1 MTVPLGVALRE
12 CAKIALAAWCALS
25 CSPAFADGPSPEF
38 FRGINLNGPS
48 LEIDG
53 RLWEGSDSPNCLTT
67 DRAFENQSVPLRP
80 ETDPARAQMIR
91 SSRWN
96 NEARIEL
103 INVPAGR
110 YSVLV
115 YTWEDNN
122 SETFSLSL
130 QERESASEIRS
141 GDAGEWRR
149 LGPFVVDVGDD
160 ERILL
165 TTRGGA
171 ANLSGIEIW
180 RGVGPIPEPGAPAE
194 PALPEISPEA
204 AALFSNQVAPLL
216 ARHCLECHAGAA
228 PSGGLDLAH
237 WRRALDGGDSGAAII
252 PRKPDY
258 SPLWELVSSDAM
270 PQDRLPLSAE
280 EKSLLRKWIE
290 DGAQW
295 GTATIDPFMASTER
309 RAGYDWWS
317 LQPVRSPAVPTVP
330 GDDWSRNEV
339 DRFILARL
347 REQEL
352 SPSEAADRR
361 TLIRRV
367 TFDLTG
373 LPPTPEEV
381 REFEKSDDPR
391 GYELVVERLLDS
403 PHYGERWA
411 RHWLD
416 VIRFGE
422 SQGYERNKI
431 RENAW
436 RYRDWVIEAFNAN
449 MPYDEFVRRQ
459 LAGDVLHP
467 EDLSALIATGYH
479 VCGTWDQV
487 AHLEGSGEMQ
497 RAARQD
503 ELEDLVSAYSQAF
516 LGLTVNCARCHDHK
530 FDPIPQRDY
539 YRIAALLSGVN
550 QTEPERAE
558 IGLSADAS
566 RASQA
571 NFDGTAHVIVP
582 RQPGATFVLARGDY
596 RQAREL
602 VFPAGLTAPARNGLP
617 DDFEL
622 GAEAT
627 DAERRQAL
635 AEWTADP
642 RNPLTAR
649 VFVNRVWHYHF
660 GRGIVDTPSDFG
672 FNGGRPSHPE
682 LLDWLAARFVESGWN
697 VKELH
702 RLIVT
707 SATYRQQ
714 SQVQNAAAESIDA
727 DNRLL
732 WRFHRRRLEGEEVR
746 DAMLAVSGTL
756 NPRLGGPS
764 YRDMQVGGGAMN
776 TNAEFTEPTDEFNDD
791 TCRRTIYRLWARSGN
806 LPMLESLDCPDPT
819 VMSPERSRTITP
831 LQALSLLNGPFAEE
845 CAQRFAV
852 RVNDDTGG
860 DQHDRI
866 VRVYRLAFGR
876 GPSERELELARAFI
890 TEQGL
895 EQFCLVLMNTNE
907 FLFVD

>member
-1 MTVPLGVALRE
+1 MHVPRDAVLL
-12 CAKIALAAWCALS
+12 CAARFTIAWCAVAWA
-25 CSPAFADGPSPEF
+25 PALGSDPSPEF
-38 FRGINLNGPS
+38 FRAINLNGPS
-48 LEIDG
+48 LEIDAH
-53 RLWEGSDSPNCLTT
+53 LWEGSDSPNYRTS

-96 NEARIEL
+96 NSARIEL
-103 INVPAGR
+103 INVPAGQ

-115 YTWEDNN
+115 YVWEDNN
-122 SETFSLSL
+122 PETIRLVL
-130 QERESASEIRS
+130 QERDVAVDLRS
-141 GDAGEWRR
+141 GEAGEWRR
-149 LGPFVVDVGDD
+149 LGPFVVEVGDD
-160 ERILL
+160 QRILL

-180 RGVGPIPEPGAPAE
+180 RGVGPIPEPGAPGD
-194 PALPEISPEA
+194 PPLPEISEA
-204 AALFSNQVAPLL
+204 AAAHFTLHVAPLL
-216 ARHCLECHAGAA
+216 ARHCLECHAGTS
-228 PSGGLDLAH
+228 PNGGLDLAH
-237 WRRALDGGDSGAAII
+237 WQRAMTGGDSGAVIVAG
-252 PRKPDY
+252 KPDE
-258 SPLWELVSSDAM
+258 SLLWQLVAADAM
-270 PQDRLPLSAE
+270 PQDRPPLSAA
-280 EKSLLRKWIE
+280 EKGVLRTWIE
-290 DGAQW
+290 DGAPW
-295 GTATIDPFMASTER
+295 GAATIDPFMVSTDR

-317 LQPVRSPAVPTVP
+317 LQPVRTPVVPSFQ
-330 GDDWSRNEV
+330 GDEWSRNEI

-347 REQEL
+347 RDAGL
-352 SPSEAADRR
+352 SPAEEADRR

-373 LPPTPEEV
+373 LPPAPAEV
-381 REFEKSDDPR
+381 QAFERSDDPR
-391 GYELVVERLLDS
+391 AYEQLVERLLQS

-431 RENAW
+431 REHAW
-436 RYRDWVIEAFNAN
+436 RYRDWVIEALNAN
-449 MPYDEFVRRQ
+449 MPYDEFIRRQ
-459 LAGDVLHP
+459 LAGDVLYP
-467 EDLSALIATGYH
+467 DDLSALIATGYH

-487 AHLEGSGEMQ
+487 AHLEGSSEMQ

-550 QTEPERAE
+550 QTEAELAE
-558 IGLSADAS
+558 IRLSPDAS
-566 RASQA
+566 LASQA
-571 NFDGTAHVIVP
+571 SFDGTAHVVIS

-602 VFPAGLTAPARNGLP
+602 AFPAGLTAVARNGLP
-617 DDFEL
+617 DDFGL
-622 GAEAT
+622 GSEAG
-627 DAERRQAL
+627 DADRRRAL
-635 AEWTADP
+635 AVWTADP

-649 VFVNRVWHYHF
+649 VFVNRVWHYHC
-660 GRGIVDTPSDFG
+660 GCGIVDTPSDFG

-682 LLDWLAARFVESGWN
+682 LLDWLAARFVDSGWD

-707 SATYRQQ
+707 SATYCQA
-714 SQVQNAAAESIDA
+714 SQVADAAAEAIDA
-727 DNRLL
+727 DNRLR
-732 WRFHRRRLEGEEVR
+732 WRFNRRRLEGEEVR
-746 DAMLAVSGTL
+746 DAMLAVSGAL
-756 NPRLGGPS
+756 NSQLGGPS
-764 YRDMQVGGGAMN
+764 YRDMQVSGGVMG
-776 TNAEFTEPTDEFNDD
+776 TNAEFTDPTHEFSET

-819 VMSPERSRTITP
+819 VMSPERTRTITP

-845 CAQRFAV
+845 CAKRFAA
-852 RVNDDTGG
+852 RLNDDTGG

-866 VRVYRLAFGR
+866 VRAYRLAFGR
-876 GPSERELELARAFI
+876 RPTDREMNLAREFI
-890 TEQGL
+890 DEQGL
-895 EQFCLVLMNTNE
+895 EQFCLVLMNTNA